1 MAKGVDEDNLIK
13 VQRKN
18 GIAEP
23 ILTEDQ
29 ENVAKDFV
37 RTQIEVGVGGT
48 EKMTTPWKLNAPRVS
63 RGGGSGGGTKKPT
76 QSDQNLKYLFDST
89 SSIMQDVIAN
99 GINSEYAKDILNN
112 LQDDYELLQ
121 GSTIKKNASGGVD
134 VFNEKKVKVYSIN
147 NLVDF
152 YSVLNKKN
160 KAQSKADYTRYIQL
174 TQGGGAPAPAKTT
187 PAKTTPVK
195 KTPAK
200 TTPKKGKYD

>member
-48 EKMTTPWKLNAPRVS
+48 EKMTSPWKPNAPRVS
-63 RGGGSGGGTKKPT
+63 RGGGSGGSKKPT
-76 QSDQNLKYLFDST
+76 QGEQNLVALFDST

-99 GINSEYAKDILNN
+99 GMNSSYANDILNN
-112 LQDDYELLQ
+112 VMDLGYALGP
-121 GSTIKKNASGGVD
+121 GSTIKKNASGGAD
-134 VFNEKKVKVYSIN
+134 VFNEKNAKVYSIN
-147 NLVDF
+147 NLADF
-152 YSVLNKKN
+152 YSVLNKKSRT
-160 KAQSKADYTRYIQL
+160 QGIADYNRYLQL
-174 TQGGGAPAPAKTT
+174 AQGGGAPAPAKKVTPKKPSTT
-187 PAKTTPVK
+187 K
-195 KTPAK
+195 
-200 TTPKKGKYD
+200 PKKGKYD